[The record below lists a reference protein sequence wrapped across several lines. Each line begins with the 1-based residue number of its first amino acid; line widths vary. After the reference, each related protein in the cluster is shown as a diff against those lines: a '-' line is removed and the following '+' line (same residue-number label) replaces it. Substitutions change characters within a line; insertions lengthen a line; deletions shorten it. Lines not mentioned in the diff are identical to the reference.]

1 MAAEIKKSTVS
12 ISRWLPLSLGLL
24 GMFLPLVPVTAQ
36 ETVQSEQ
43 PTVGGT
49 ENPSDATN
57 NELLLFWEEKE
68 LYVES
73 ATRVEKPL
81 SQTAENISV
90 VTAKDIEQ
98 MNAHTVAEVLK
109 RVPGLFVDTLVQDF
123 GSMSSISIQGSEP
136 RHVLVLLDGVT
147 WNLLGEGTAETTTI
161 PVRII
166 ERIEIVKG
174 PASSAW
180 GSALGGVVN
189 IITKGS
195 GDTARP
201 KGTLSVSYGE
211 KDSQDYG
218 AELSGK
224 GGPVGYYL
232 QAGRQKS
239 DGLRKNRAFDNDSLY
254 GKMSIAPSRDLNL
267 QFTIGYSDPQEETG
281 DLVTPR
287 IAIRGKTRLSTLHAT
302 GSLDYRLAP
311 EWSVKGSAYAL
322 RQRFDNPTNFITPS
336 ELFKELVMEER
347 TVGGSLRLAYSGASH
362 SAVVGVDASR
372 GITDQTN
379 VYGPFLRGRGAP
391 ASESSSPSITKWAIF
406 ANDTI
411 SYGRLAVTP
420 GVRLDHNDVSGYFV
434 SPSLGLACELGER
447 TVARASVARG
457 FTSPPLAWTSIGG
470 IFATP
475 NPSLSAERVWSYQ
488 AGLESGVTDYLNLKG
503 TLFRHDMTDEISA
516 DVFPPVNI
524 GSVTRQG
531 FELEAET
538 APFYNL
544 TLRAAHAYV
553 NIDRHSDPEARVQY
567 SYQTGIKY
575 DDRQSLMAQLS
586 GTYIWWDLPA
596 GRLAKYNTFVW
607 DANLS
612 KRFPVA
618 GTTSTELFLTVH
630 NLFNSANFTMEV
642 YPNPGRWFEGGVRV
656 RF

>member
-1 MAAEIKKSTVS
+1 M
-12 ISRWLPLSLGLL
+12 SLGLF
-24 GMFLPLVPVTAQ
+24 GMVLPLLPATAQ
-36 ETVQSEQ
+36 GAVQIENTTIEET
-43 PTVGGT
+43 PT
-49 ENPSDATN
+49 PSDSAGN

-81 SQTAENISV
+81 DETAENISV

-123 GSMSSISIQGSEP
+123 GSLSSISIQGSEP
-136 RHVLVLLDGVT
+136 RHVLVLLDGVI
-147 WNLLGEGTAETTTI
+147 WNFLGEGTAETSTI

-166 ERIEIVKG
+166 DRIEIVKG

-189 IITKGS
+189 IITKSS
-195 GDTARP
+195 GDTTMP
-201 KGTLSVSYGE
+201 KGALSVSYGE
-211 KDSQDYG
+211 KNSQDYG

-239 DGLRKNRAFDNDSLY
+239 AGLRKNRAFDNDSLY
-254 GKMSIAPSRDLNL
+254 GKLSIAPNRDLNL
-267 QFTIGYSDPQEETG
+267 QFTIGYSDPQEESG
-281 DLVTPR
+281 DLVIPR
-287 IAIRGKTRLSTLHAT
+287 IAVRAKTRLSALHAT
-302 GSLDYRLAP
+302 GNIDYRLAP
-311 EWSVKGSAYAL
+311 EWAVKGSAYAL
-322 RQRFDNPTNFITPS
+322 RQRFDNTNYFITPS
-336 ELFKELVMEER
+336 ALYKELVNEER
-347 TVGGSLRLAYSGASH
+347 TVGGGLRLTYSGASQ

-379 VYGPFLRGRGAP
+379 IYGPFLQGRGAP
-391 ASESSSPSITKWAIF
+391 ASESFSPSITKWALF
-406 ANDTI
+406 ANDTL

-420 GVRLDHNDVSGYFV
+420 GVRLDHNNVSGYFF
-434 SPSLGLACELGER
+434 SPSLGLAYELGER

-457 FTSPPLAWTSIGG
+457 FTSPPLGWTSIGG
-470 IFATP
+470 IFTTP
-475 NPSLSAERVWSYQ
+475 NPSLGAERVWSYQ
-488 AGLESGVTDYLNLKG
+488 VGLESGVTDYLNLKG
-503 TLFRHDMTDEISA
+503 TLFRHDMTDEIST
-516 DVFPPVNI
+516 DVTPPANI

-538 APFYNL
+538 APFHNL

-553 NIDRHSDPEARVQY
+553 NIDRHSDPEALVQY

-575 DDRQSLMAQLS
+575 DDRQSFMAHLS
-586 GTYIWWDLPA
+586 GTYIWWNLPA
-596 GRLAKYNTFVW
+596 SRLAKYNTFIW

-612 KRFPVA
+612 KRFSVA
-618 GTTSTELFLTVH
+618 GTTGTELFLTVH
-630 NLFNSANFTMEV
+630 NLFASSNYTMAV

>member
-1 MAAEIKKSTVS
+1 MAGDTRKSTVAK
-12 ISRWLPLSLGLL
+12 SRWLPLSLGLF
-24 GMFLPLVPVTAQ
+24 GMFLPLLPAAAQ
-36 ETVQSEQ
+36 EAVRIENSTVEKA
-43 PTVGGT
+43 
-49 ENPSDATN
+49 ENNAN
-57 NELLLFWEEKE
+57 NELLLFWEEKD

-73 ATRVEKPL
+73 ATRVEKAL

-123 GSMSSISIQGSEP
+123 GSISSISIQGSEP

-147 WNLLGEGTAETTTI
+147 WNLLGEGTAETSTI

-166 ERIEIVKG
+166 DRIEIVKG

-195 GDTARP
+195 GDTAVP

-239 DGLRKNRAFDNDSLY
+239 DGLRKDRAFDNDSLY
-254 GKMSIAPSRDLNL
+254 GKVSIAPSRDLNL
-267 QFTIGYSDPQEETG
+267 QFTVGYSDPEEKTG
-281 DLVTPR
+281 DLAVTPQLSF
-287 IAIRGKTRLSTLHAT
+287 RGKTRLSTLHAT

-311 EWSVKGSAYAL
+311 EWSVKGSAFAL
-322 RQRFDNPTNFITPS
+322 RQRFDNPNHFIVPS

-347 TVGGSLRLAYSGASH
+347 TVGGSLRLAYSGASQ
-362 SAVVGVDASR
+362 SAVVGMDASR
-372 GITDQTN
+372 GTSDQTTI
-379 VYGPFLRGRGAP
+379 YGPFFQGRGAP
-391 ASESSSPSITKWAIF
+391 ASESFSPSITKWALF
-406 ANDTI
+406 ANDTL

-420 GVRLDHNDVSGYFV
+420 GIRLDHNNVSGYFV
-434 SPSLGLACELGER
+434 SPSLGLAYELGER

-457 FTSPPLAWTSIGG
+457 FTSPPLGWTSIGG

-475 NPSLSAERVWSYQ
+475 NPSLGAERVLSYQ

-503 TLFRHDMTDEISA
+503 TLFRHDMTDEIA
-516 DVFPPVNI
+516 TDVSPPANI

-538 APFYNL
+538 APFHNL

-567 SYQTGIKY
+567 SYQAGIKY

-586 GTYIWWDLPA
+586 GTYIWWNLPA
-596 GRLAKYNTFVW
+596 SRLAKYNTFIW

-630 NLFNSANFTMEV
+630 NLFSSANYTMEV